1 MADII
6 RYTNE
11 MRAESFDKKLQNIS
25 SFSQL
30 DRRGL
35 RYGEVERRVLMR
47 EYPTGEK
54 LYIQFPGKET
64 VREKN
69 PRPWDF
75 RPKMQLADGGWL
87 KDLSFKDVWDDLY
100 TLKDTNVDMG
110 YVAMIFFRIAYMLDS
125 KYQSKTL
132 PYEDID
138 QDGNVVGAGTMTVGW
153 NEYDPDESLFEGL
166 EIPPK
171 IIRGCSLLPYLA
183 YNDYLAQ
190 NEDCKY
196 YYRSKYE
203 KSENW
208 NGLTGRRNTLLTHMS
223 VIAFI
228 EGYLRFTEITD
239 MFQRGMGVAP
249 LTPKLW
255 EEVTGGLVVK

>member
-1 MADII
+1 MEVINYSNDI
-6 RYTNE
+6 RD
-11 MRAESFDKKLQNIS
+11 ESRDKKLYNIGC
-25 SFSQL
+25 FAEL
-30 DRRGL
+30 DRSGL
-35 RYGEVERRVLMR
+35 RYGETERRVLMR

-75 RPKMQLADGGWL
+75 RPKMQLADGSWL

-100 TLKDTNVDMG
+100 TLKDTKADMG
-110 YVAMIFFRIAYMLDS
+110 YVATIFFRIAYMLDS
-125 KYQSKTL
+125 KRQSKTL
-132 PYEDID
+132 PYEDVD
-138 QDGNVVGAGTMTVGW
+138 RDGNVVRTGTVEMEW
-153 NEYDPDESLFEGL
+153 YEYDPDENLFEGL
-166 EIPPK
+166 DIPAQA
-171 IIRGCSLLPYLA
+171 IRGCSLLPYLA

-203 KSENW
+203 KNETW

-249 LTPKLW
+249 LSPRLW

>member
-1 MADII
+1 MEVIK
-6 RYTNE
+6 YTND
-11 MRAESFDKKLQNIS
+11 MRDESRDKKLFNIGC
-25 SFSQL
+25 FSEL
-30 DRRGL
+30 DRDGL
-35 RYGEVERRVLMR
+35 KYSETERRVLMR

-64 VREKN
+64 VRANN

-75 RPKMQLADGGWL
+75 RPKMQLADGSWL

-110 YVAMIFFRIAYMLDS
+110 YVAMIFFRIAYMLDA
-125 KYQSKTL
+125 KYQKKML
-132 PYEDID
+132 PYEDVD
-138 QDGNVVGAGTMTVGW
+138 SDGNVIDTGEVEMEW
-153 NEYDPDESLFEGL
+153 YEYDPDESLFEGL
-166 EIPPK
+166 NIPAQ

-196 YYRSKYE
+196 FYRAKYE
-203 KSENW
+203 RGEVW

-249 LTPKLW
+249 LSPKLW
-255 EEVTGGLVVK
+255 ENVTGGLVVK

>member
-1 MADII
+1 MEAI
-6 RYTNE
+6 RYSNDI
-11 MRAESFDKKLQNIS
+11 RDESRDKKLFNINCFANLNRDGLS
-25 SFSQL
+25 Y
-30 DRRGL
+30 RGI
-35 RYGEVERRVLMR
+35 ERRVLMR
-47 EYPTGEK
+47 EYSTGEK

-75 RPKMQLADGGWL
+75 RPKIQLADGSWL

-100 TLKDTNVDMG
+100 ELKDTNADMG
-110 YVAMIFFRIAYMLDS
+110 HVAMIFFRIAYMLDS
-125 KYQSKTL
+125 KRQRKTL
-132 PYEDID
+132 TYEDID
-138 QDGNVVGAGTMTVGW
+138 QNGNVVGAGTVEMEW
-153 NEYDPDESLFEGL
+153 YEYDPNEYLFDNL
-166 EIPPK
+166 NIPAQA
-171 IIRGCSLLPYLA
+171 IRGCSLLPYLA

-203 KSENW
+203 KNETW

-249 LTPKLW
+249 LSPKLW

>member
-1 MADII
+1 MEAI
-6 RYTNE
+6 RYSNDI
-11 MRAESFDKKLQNIS
+11 RDESRDKKLYNIGR
-25 SFSQL
+25 FAEL
-30 DRRGL
+30 DRSGL
-35 RYGEVERRVLMR
+35 RYGETERRVLMR

-75 RPKMQLADGGWL
+75 RPKMQLADGSWL

-100 TLKDTNVDMG
+100 TLKDTKVDMG

-125 KYQSKTL
+125 KRQSKTL
-132 PYEDID
+132 TYEDVN
-138 QDGNVVGAGTMTVGW
+138 QDGDVVGTGTVEMEW
-153 NEYDPDESLFEGL
+153 YEYDPDESLFEGL
-166 EIPPK
+166 DIPAQA
-171 IIRGCSLLPYLA
+171 IRGCSLLPYLA

-203 KSENW
+203 KGETW

-255 EEVTGGLVVK
+255 EDVTGGLVTK

>member
-1 MADII
+1 MEVIK
-6 RYTNE
+6 YSNE
-11 MRAESFDKKLQNIS
+11 MRDESRDKKLYNIER
-25 SFSQL
+25 FAGL
-30 DRRGL
+30 DRDGL
-35 RYGEVERRVLMR
+35 RYGETERRVLMH

-64 VREKN
+64 VRSVN

-75 RPKMQLADGGWL
+75 RPKLQLANGDWL

-100 TLKDTNVDMG
+100 ALKDTNVDMG

-125 KYQSKTL
+125 EHTTRVL
-132 PYEDID
+132 DYEDVD
-138 QDGNVVGAGTMTVGW
+138 NYDNVVATGKIELEW
-153 NEYDPDESLFEGL
+153 YDYNPSTALL
-166 EIPPK
+166 EHLDIPAEVL
-171 IIRGCSLLPYLA
+171 RGCSLLPYLT

-196 YYRSKYE
+196 YYRSQYE
-203 KSENW
+203 KNENW

-239 MFQRGMGVAP
+239 MFQRGLGVAP
-249 LTPKLW
+249 LSPKLW
-255 EEVTGGLVVK
+255 ESVTGGLVVK